1 MELNNLLKRRI
12 LFLLDAAKNEDKR
25 DQAVTYTMRV
35 LSNHAAVGKDAGS
48 SEIKKL
54 NRRITMNAKQL
65 LLETDI
71 NNFCKNTINEHPKPM
86 QQTWNWLR
94 ENAHSLSCLDVWSEF
109 KDNQMITVTKT
120 EDQMI
125 RRSGQNS
132 SGDIYS
138 RYYALSIT
146 PILLDCPPIDFIKS

>member
-1 MELNNLLKRRI
+1 MEINDILKRRL
-12 LFLLDAAKNEDKR
+12 LFLIDAAKHEEKR

-35 LSNHAAVGKDAGS
+35 LSNYAAIGKDAGS

-54 NRRITMNAKQL
+54 NRRITINAKQL

-94 ENAHSLSCLDVWSEF
+94 EHAFSLTYLDVWNEF
-109 KDNQMITVTKT
+109 QDNQMITVTKT
-120 EDQMI
+120 EDQRI
-125 RRSGQNS
+125 RQSGQNS
-132 SGDIYS
+132 SGDIQS

-146 PILLDCPPIDFIKS
+146 PIMLEYPPIVLVKQ